1 MSTLIIE
8 RTGRRRLV
16 VAGAIVD
23 CICCGIIGLIG
34 TLGKTL
40 DLKNFVIAV
49 TMIWAVFNTFLGT
62 LGGSYTAEAPSSRL
76 RTRSA
81 GLSQGIVATVGLV
94 LTIGIPYM
102 INPPA
107 K

>member
-1 MSTLIIE
+1 MLT
-8 RTGRRRLV
+8 
-16 VAGAIVD
+16 GAIVD
-23 CICCGIIGLIG
+23 CLCCAIIGIVG
-34 TLGKTL
+34 TTGKTL
-40 DLKNFVIAV
+40 PLKNFVIAV

-76 RTRSA
+76 RPRAA
-81 GLSQGIVATVGLV
+81 GISQGLVATVGLA

>member
-1 MSTLIIE
+1 M
-8 RTGRRRLV
+8 
-16 VAGAIVD
+16 D
-23 CICCGIIGLIG
+23 MICCGVIGLIG
-34 TLGKTL
+34 SLGKTL
-40 DLKNFVIAV
+40 ELKNLVIAV

-62 LGGSYTAEAPSSRL
+62 LGGSYTAEAPSSRM

-81 GLSQGIVATVGLV
+81 GISQGLVAAVGLA